1 MVLKNSYTY
10 YLLKLGGIEKKM
22 RPNSTFNKH
31 SLSTI
36 SSFCYSHLIELHI
49 HSTFSNRFRVHIFSR
64 GVPPDFPSPDPIS
77 DQNMAQSQFQ
87 THKKIHPF

>member
-64 GVPPDFPSPDPIS
+64 GVPPDFPGPDPIS
-77 DQNMAQSQFQ
+77 DQNMA
-87 THKKIHPF
+87 